1 MTEEHKRAN
10 EQYFRK
16 VLSLVAENG
25 VYTYPHIAEAYTV
38 RDEVFYGTERGV
50 REMKKITP
58 KDFHK
63 HIKVK
68 GGDDD

>member
-1 MTEEHKRAN
+1 MIDEHKRAN

-38 RDEVFYGTERGV
+38 RGGVFYGTKNGV
-50 REMKKITP
+50 KRMREVTP
-58 KDFHK
+58 KGFHK
-63 HIKVK
+63 HIKLK
-68 GGDDD
+68 GKKND